1 MKKPYIPSHIAAIAD
16 DPQLDTLADM
26 LRSALSAVR
35 EHLELD
41 IAYMSEFVDDDT
53 VFREVV
59 APKMTDMI
67 ADGNLGD
74 GLQVGKSLPKMETY
88 CHHIM
93 EGLLPA
99 LITDTSEV
107 EVSRNLQVT
116 QDLRIAAHVG
126 IPIVLKDGTKFGMF
140 CGISHTPKPGMNER
154 DLRVMQMF
162 ANMVTEHLDSKM
174 VAHQQSGRMRDRI
187 DALVDQNDFEI
198 AYQPI
203 LNIHEMRPVG
213 YEALCRFTGTGRA
226 PDVWFAEADDV
237 GRLQELEMAV
247 IRKALNPL
255 SGLYPLKFISINAS
269 PETAISDEFRKHLM
283 KQPLD
288 RIVLEITEHAQVD
301 SYEDLMLALKPL
313 RRRGMRLAVDDA
325 GAGYSSMRHILKL
338 RPDIIKLDMSITR
351 DLDKHPSHCALV
363 RAMVHFSNEMQGHVV
378 AEGIETQ
385 VELETLRSLGV
396 QKGQGYFLGRPKI
409 GMDKANGFKPSLIA

>member
-1 MKKPYIPSHIAAIAD
+1 MKKPYIPSQIASID
-16 DPQLDTLADM
+16 DDAPSDTLADM
-26 LRSALSAVR
+26 LKSALSAVR

-41 IAYMSEFVDDDT
+41 IAYMSEFVDGDT
-53 VFREVV
+53 VFREVI
-59 APKMTDMI
+59 APQMTDMI
-67 ADGNLGD
+67 ADGELGD

-93 EGLLPA
+93 DGLLPT
-99 LITDTSEV
+99 LITDTNEL
-107 EVSRNLQVT
+107 EISRNLQVT
-116 QDLRIAAHVG
+116 KDLKIAAHVG
-126 IPIVLKDGTKFGMF
+126 IPLVLKDGTKFGMF
-140 CGISHTPKPGMNER
+140 CGISHTPKPTMNER

-162 ANMVTEHLDSKM
+162 ANMVTEHLDSQM
-174 VAHQQSGRMRDRI
+174 AAHQRSGRMRDRI

-255 SGLYPLKFISINAS
+255 TGLYPLKFISINAS
-269 PETAISDEFRKHLM
+269 PETAISEEFRSHMM
-283 KQPLD
+283 KQPLE

-301 SYEDLMLALKPL
+301 SYEQLMQALKPL

-363 RAMVHFSNEMQGHVV
+363 RAMVHFSNETQGHVV
-378 AEGIETQ
+378 AEGIETEI
-385 VELETLRSLGV
+385 ELETLRSLGV

-409 GMDKANGFKPSLIA
+409 GLDGPQTFKASLIA